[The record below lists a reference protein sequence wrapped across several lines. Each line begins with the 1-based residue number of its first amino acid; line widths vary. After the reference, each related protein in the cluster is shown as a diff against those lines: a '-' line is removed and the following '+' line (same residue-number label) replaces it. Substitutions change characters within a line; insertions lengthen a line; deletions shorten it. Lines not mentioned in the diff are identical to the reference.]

1 MNIWSIAVNTYR
13 ESIRDRT
20 LAAVAVFVAIVLA
33 CALLA
38 GYMAVG
44 QERKILLDVGLS
56 SFSFFGS
63 IVAIFLGVGAVRKE
77 IDRRTLNFLL
87 SKPVPRYQLILGKF
101 LGLALTLLVLS
112 FLMTL
117 SLTVTEILLVRGV
130 SLNSISFWPAAGLL
144 YFELLIVTGLAMFF
158 AVFSTPALSTVL
170 TVTLFLIGRMSME
183 LKWWGE
189 AASFPIIRWLSRF
202 FYILLPNLATFN
214 FIAEVAH
221 GQTISLNLFWG
232 GVQYAIFYLIFLL
245 LGAIYI
251 FERRNLT

>member
-1 MNIWSIAVNTYR
+1 MKIWSIAVNTYR

-20 LAAVAVFVAIVLA
+20 LAVVAVFVGIMLA

-56 SFSFFGS
+56 SLSFFGL
-63 IVAIFLGVGAVRKE
+63 IMAIFLGVGAVRKE

-87 SKPVPRYQLILGKF
+87 SKPVHRYQFILGKF
-101 LGLALTLLVLS
+101 LGLALTLLILT

-117 SLTVTEILLVRGV
+117 SLTMTEILLVRGV
-130 SLNSISFWPAAGLL
+130 SLDSISFWPAAGLL

-170 TVTLFLIGRMSME
+170 TVTLFLIGRMSLE

-202 FYILLPNLATFN
+202 CYILLPNLANFN

-221 GQTISLNLFWG
+221 GQTISSDIFWG
-232 GVQYAIFYLIFLL
+232 AVQYAIFYVIFLL